1 MSKLR
6 TSWQTVR
13 RHIVGASRTSRAAAQ
28 GMVEYGI
35 LVALIAVVAL
45 GAIQAL
51 GGGIAAFFGRL
62 LVHFA
67 GLG

>member
-6 TSWQTVR
+6 TSWHTVR
-13 RHIVGASRTSRAAAQ
+13 SHIVGAPRTRRAVGQ

>member
-6 TSWQTVR
+6 NSWHTVR
-13 RHIVGASRTSRAAAQ
+13 RHFVASRTSRIGAQ

>member
-6 TSWQTVR
+6 NSWHTAR
-13 RHIVGASRTSRAAAQ
+13 RHIVGASHPSRAVAQ

>member
-6 TSWQTVR
+6 TSAHTLR
-13 RHIVGASRTSRAAAQ
+13 RHLVSSSRTSRAVAQ